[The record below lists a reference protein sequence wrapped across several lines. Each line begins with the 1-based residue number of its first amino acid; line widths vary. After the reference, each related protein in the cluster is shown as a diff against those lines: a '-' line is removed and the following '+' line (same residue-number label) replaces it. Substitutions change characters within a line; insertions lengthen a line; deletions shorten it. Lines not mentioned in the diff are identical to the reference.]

1 MMVLV
6 FLNAMS
12 LVQFC
17 TIIMAKDNQRKV
29 AKELFLQGKN
39 QKEIARLVTVQE
51 KTISNWVRKY
61 GWKEERDAR
70 MNNSKSQA
78 DSLKTLIGK
87 LTDQRISLIK
97 KMETAANEDKLDVY
111 DDLQNKANKIA
122 DEVSKY
128 NKALITIDK
137 ENRISLTVYLDVM
150 DQVFKAVQVFDMKLY
165 MKLLDFQEQHLTE
178 VSLKI
183 G

>member
-1 MMVLV
+1 MVLL
-6 FLNAMS
+6 FQNEMI

-17 TIIMAKDNQRKV
+17 TIIMAKDNQRRV

-39 QKEIARLVTVQE
+39 QKEIARLVSVQE
-51 KTISNWVRKY
+51 KTIGEWVRKF

-70 MNNSKSQA
+70 LNNSKSQA

-87 LTDQRISLIK
+87 LSDQRIGLIK
-97 KMETAANEDKLDVY
+97 KMDAAANDDKLDVY

-128 NKALITIDK
+128 NKALQTLDK

-150 DQVFKAVQVFDMKLY
+150 DSVFKAVQVYDTKLY
-165 MKLLDFQEQHLTE
+165 MNLLDFQENHLTE
-178 VSLKI
+178 ISLKFR
-183 G
+183 

>member
-1 MMVLV
+1 MVLL

-17 TIIMAKDNQRKV
+17 TIIMAKDNQRRV

-39 QKEIARLVTVQE
+39 QKEIAQLVNVQE
-51 KTISNWVRKY
+51 KTIGSWVKKY

-70 MNNSKSQA
+70 LNNSKSQA

-87 LTDQRISLIK
+87 LSDQRIALIK
-97 KMETAANEDKLDVY
+97 KMEAAANADELDKY
-111 DDLQNKANKIA
+111 DDFQNKANKIA

-128 NKALITIDK
+128 NKALQTIDK

-150 DQVFKAVQVFDMKLY
+150 DSIFKAVQVFDTKLY
-165 MKLLDFQEQHLTE
+165 MQLLDFQEQHLTD